1 MHFRPIPTGE
11 ISVAQMSSAQMFVF
25 KCLVAKCQL
34 GKYMLVK
41 YFLTKCLFAKCL
53 LVMYVDQ
60 MSVGQMSDG
69 QMSDGQMSVGQ
80 MFFDQETW
88 NSICGNFFHQ
98 KKLKFELF
106 LSMHQY
112 RILEGFGAK
121 TNSQKALHQITLSP
135 GVLSLI
141 TLFERHFLK

>member
-1 MHFRPIPTGE
+1 MFAGQMIQPKLCLLN
-11 ISVAQMSSAQMFVF
+11 VA
-25 KCLVAKCQL
+25 L
-34 GKYMLVK
+34 
-41 YFLTKCLFAKCL
+41 AKCL
-53 LVMYVDQ
+53 LVKCLPVCQ
-60 MSVGQMSDG
+60 MPVG

-106 LSMHQY
+106 LSMHQF

-121 TNSQKALHQITLSP
+121 TNSQKAIHIMTLSQRA
-135 GVLSLI
+135 LSLI
-141 TLFERHFLK
+141 TLFK